1 VEPLQISLL
10 HPPTTNGEPVQT
22 IVIDDGL
29 VNRNEQISDNDKMI
43 IDSNNDN
50 DYHGDDNE
58 YFGAPA
64 DIQLNLD
71 NYLLINDDDD
81 SEEKSISE

>member
-1 VEPLQISLL
+1 LNQLQIRTQA
-10 HPPTTNGEPVQT
+10 PTATNGEPVQT

-29 VNRNEQISDNDKMI
+29 VDRNEQISDNDKMI

-50 DYHGDDNE
+50 DYHGDENE
-58 YFGAPA
+58 YFGAQA

-71 NYLLINDDDD
+71 NYLLLNDDDG
-81 SEEKSISE
+81 EEKSISE